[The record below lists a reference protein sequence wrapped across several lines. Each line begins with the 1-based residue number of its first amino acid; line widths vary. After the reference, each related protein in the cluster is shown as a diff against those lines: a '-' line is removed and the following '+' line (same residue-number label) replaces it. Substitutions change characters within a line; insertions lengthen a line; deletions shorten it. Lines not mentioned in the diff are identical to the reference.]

1 MGKQCT
7 MITLTVGEFKAQ
19 FSELITKIQ
28 AGEKIAISYGRAK
41 KIVAYL
47 VAPNEKNPTR
57 KLGQLKKKGKIGKL
71 KKIESLNE
79 FGV

>member
-1 MGKQCT
+1 

-19 FSELITKIQ
+19 FSDLVTKIK

-47 VAPNEKNPTR
+47 VAPTDELSDR
-57 KLGQLKKKGKIGKL
+57 KLGQLKQKGKIGKL
-71 KKIESLNE
+71 KKIDSNIE
-79 FGV
+79 FGI